1 MANNVTTSI
10 IQVIFW
16 PDTILGIFSRFGVKQ
31 VFDLLSVDTDSH
43 DFFMIETILDD
54 GYRPRV
60 IITEINKMFDI
71 TEAKTILPP
80 KKGKFLPENKNY
92 FFLPYMHSG
101 DILL

>member
-1 MANNVTTSI
+1 MGHEGVANNVTTSI

-60 IITEINKMFDI
+60 IITEYNKMFDI

-80 KKGKFLPENKNY
+80 KKGKLLPEIKTN
-92 FFLPYMHSG
+92 FFTF
-101 DILL
+101 